1 VPVPDSPPSRASQAW
16 PNRDILRATLLVAG
30 VVLALQL
37 LWVARSVFVL
47 AFLGVLFGLTLSAGV
62 TWLERRRVPRTVGTV
77 LLLLVI
83 FGLLVG
89 LGALVA
95 PRIGEQVQELQHQL
109 PSAIGRVEEWIR
121 ERLTRITQL
130 LPGRGPQAGGEQDTI
145 RATLSEQVGKL
156 GAGFFAIFSSAVAV
170 LGGLLVITF
179 VAAYIAADPRTYR
192 RGIMHLVPHDARPKA
207 AEVMDATAVTLRR
220 WLVAQLIGM
229 LVIGSI
235 TTVVLLLLDVKA
247 ALALGIIAGVFE
259 FIPYFGPILS
269 AVPAVAMGFLDG
281 PEKAIWVVLAYLAI
295 QQIEGNL
302 VTPFLMKEG
311 LDLPP
316 VVTIVGQATLAV
328 VFGFVG
334 LFIAVPLLGALM
346 VPIKLLYVHDVVGD
360 EVHLPGSD

>member
-1 VPVPDSPPSRASQAW
+1 
-16 PNRDILRATLLVAG
+16 

-62 TWLERRRVPRTVGTV
+62 TWLQRRGVPRSVGAV

-83 FGLLVG
+83 FGLLAG

-95 PRIGEQVQELQHQL
+95 PRIGEQVQELQRQL
-109 PSAIGRVEEWIR
+109 PGAIGRAEEWIR
-121 ERLTRITQL
+121 ERLSWISQL
-130 LPGRGPQAGGEQDTI
+130 LPLGRGAQAGGEQETI
-145 RATLSEQVGKL
+145 RATLSDQVGKL
-156 GAGFFAIFSSAVAV
+156 GAGVFAIFSSAVAV
-170 LGGLLVITF
+170 LGGLLVVTF

-192 RGIMHLVPHDARPKA
+192 RGIMHLVPHEARPKA

-247 ALALGIIAGVFE
+247 ALALGIIAGVLE

-281 PEKAIWVVLAYLAI
+281 PEKALWVVVAYLAI

-316 VVTIVGQATLAV
+316 VLTIVGQATLAL

-346 VPIKLLYVHDVVGD
+346 VPIKLLYVQDVVGD